1 MIQINGFSPIW
12 VLICFI
18 YTYIFIYTTKTIW
31 VTIIGFTPVYCLTCL
46 GKLDLYLLIKSHASH
61 LKDFSPTFSYMFSQI
76 RFIFNNKI
84 A

>member
-1 MIQINGFSPIW
+1 MYYQNHMSHSYRFYTSMLSYMSGQIR
-12 VLICFI
+12 FI
-18 YTYIFIYTTKTIW
+18 
-31 VTIIGFTPVYCLTCL
+31 FTN
-46 GKLDLYLLIKSHASH
+46 KLDLYLLIKSHASH